1 VCNAS
6 ITDNATES
14 GYETGSGVTSSYV
27 EPRGLSSSMNTINI
41 SSTGGVQL
49 SQATSGLS
57 EWQAGPRTRTRKAPS
72 SNAGVNGSI
81 SSANT
86 VPRPVI
92 PANNSDFA
100 KVRAYRAP
108 KAKANPPEPFAATSP
123 KAQKSEPEEELSV
136 TDSAWNSEDE
146 SSDASTE
153 VPEDPNEIEVIWDQ
167 FDSEDEDE

>member
-1 VCNAS
+1 MCNAS
-6 ITDNATES
+6 ITDDATES
-14 GYETGSGVTSSYV
+14 GYETGSGDISSYV
-27 EPRGLSSSMNTINI
+27 ESCGLSSSMNTINI

-49 SQATSGLS
+49 SQAASGLS

-86 VPRPVI
+86 VPRPMI
-92 PANNSDFA
+92 STNNSDFA
-100 KVRAYRAP
+100 KVRAYKAP
-108 KAKANPPEPFAATSP
+108 KAKANPPVSFAATSS

-146 SSDASTE
+146 SSAASTE
-153 VPEDPNEIEVIWDQ
+153 VPEDPNEIEVIWDK